1 MSLRPR
7 LLAATALLTLGLA
20 ACGSNDLAADS
31 IAKAAEDALEAE
43 AGARPDVSCPDDL
56 PAKVGAEARCTL
68 SAGDDPTKYG
78 VTVRVTSIEG
88 KTARFAVEVDEQPA
102 G

>member
-20 ACGSNDLAADS
+20 ACGSNDLAAAS

-43 AGARPDVSCPDDL
+43 AGARPDVS
-56 PAKVGAEARCTL
+56 
-68 SAGDDPTKYG
+68 
-78 VTVRVTSIEG
+78 
-88 KTARFAVEVDEQPA
+88 
-102 G
+102 